1 MTRLRH
7 LSSRGLAALLVA
19 IVAGATVLAVG
30 ATALAGNGRNQPS
43 TDLATALHSA
53 LVAPPVQG
61 VSADIKFTNNLIDSS
76 SVGAHGNPLLT
87 GATGRLWASNDGRLR
102 LELQSNRG
110 DAQIVVNQ
118 GTFSLYEASSNTVY
132 RGALPQSEGKNE
144 AGKPDAA
151 KPHALPTVAE
161 IQTKLNDLAKHV
173 TLSGAIG
180 GNTGGQPSYTVK
192 LAPAHDGGLLG
203 RVELAWDA
211 ATGAPLRAAV
221 YAQGDGNPVLEL
233 AATQIKYGSV
243 SPSVFSVSA
252 PPGAK
257 VVDVKVPSST
267 SGGAKDA
274 KQAKAHKTDKAHA
287 TKAEVTGVS
296 AVQAKLPFTLAAPDQ
311 LATMPRTNVRLL
323 EMNGHPAALVT
334 YGQHLGA
341 IAVLERSADKGQ
353 TPSKP
358 APPAGSDPQGDG
370 GGSLPSISVNG
381 ATGNELAT
389 ALGTLIS
396 FKRGAVSYVVAGSVP
411 SAAAEAAARGL

>member
-1 MTRLRH
+1 MNRLRH

-132 RGALPQSEGKNE
+132 RGALPQSKGKNE

-161 IQTKLNDLAKHV
+161 IQTKLNELAKHV

-233 AATQIKYGSV
+233 AASNVKYGPV
-243 SPSVFSVSA
+243 SPGVLSA
-252 PPGAK
+252 STPPGAK

-267 SGGAKDA
+267 TAKDSKRA
-274 KQAKAHKTDKAHA
+274 HAGKADKAHA

-296 AVQAKLPFTLAAPDQ
+296 AVQAKLPFTLAAPDR
-311 LATMPRTNVRLL
+311 LAELPRTNVRLL

-370 GGSLPSISVNG
+370 GGGLPSISVNG

-396 FKRGAVSYVVAGSVP
+396 FKRGPVSYVVAGSVP

>member
-1 MTRLRH
+1 VNRLRH

-132 RGALPQSEGKNE
+132 RGALPQSKGKNE

-161 IQTKLNDLAKHV
+161 IQTKLNELAKHV

-233 AATQIKYGSV
+233 AASNVKYGPV
-243 SPSVFSVSA
+243 SPGVLSA
-252 PPGAK
+252 STPPGAK

-267 SGGAKDA
+267 TAKDSKRA
-274 KQAKAHKTDKAHA
+274 HAGKADKAHA

-296 AVQAKLPFTLAAPDQ
+296 AVQAKLPFTLAAPDR
-311 LATMPRTNVRLL
+311 LAELPRTNVRLL

-370 GGSLPSISVNG
+370 GGGLPSISVNG

-396 FKRGAVSYVVAGSVP
+396 FKRGPVSYVVAGSVP